1 VRGTTAAVA
10 YESVRSELA
19 VLRRDLRW
27 IAPIWI
33 ALSVAICIWRASE
46 GDSPGRV
53 AVALVAALGL
63 GIAILPVSWL
73 RYRGSPRG
81 RGELA
86 VGAKL
91 MALVLGWGVVAGAII
106 MYGLVSFLE
115 ST

>member
-19 VLRRDLRW
+19 VMRRDLRW
-27 IAPIWI
+27 IGPIWI
-33 ALSVAICIWRASE
+33 AISLAICIWRATE

-53 AVALVAALGL
+53 AVALIAVLGL
-63 GIAILPVSWL
+63 GVTIVPIVWL

-81 RGELA
+81 RRELA

-91 MALVLGWGVVAGAII
+91 MALVLAWGVVAGAI
-106 MYGLVSFLE
+106 MYGVVSFLE
-115 ST
+115 GT